1 MVIMDSRTGTAPR
14 TAVGSALPV
23 AAAVLGW
30 GLLVLGLVGRMRNEL
45 TATLHRDEA
54 IAWTYASL
62 PVDEIGEALR
72 FDVNPPVYFMAL
84 HNWLGTGQS
93 GETWLRGLSLL
104 AIVAAAAVAFD
115 AARRLRGAQAG
126 WLASA
131 FVLLAPGSV
140 ALAGL
145 ARPYALAYLLGVLAL
160 GAGIAVLQ
168 GGGWRALATLSV
180 SGALLPLTHYWGGLL
195 LAAIVLALGI
205 TAWLTRQAWIIQRAL
220 VAIGIALLAMLP
232 WAGTLV
238 EQLGSHPLAA
248 HQVPTSEL
256 LGVTLTQGAGGRA
269 AAWVLGLAGA
279 LVLARAAW
287 RRGGVPRPSG
297 RLDPADGALV
307 FLRVASA
314 SAASVVV
321 LLWVVSQ
328 VRPLFTPNYAFVV
341 LAPVAILVGVEMSRR
356 WWLAAALVV
365 ALLVSAVPDIA
376 RSAFSDADDRDI
388 RGPEYAISSVLSRST
403 GADDVVVTSPG
414 RVLALR
420 YYVGPDRDYVTP
432 IGRVHQGRFD
442 YRDRVNRLSSTDPQ
456 AVAERVARGDPGT
469 RIAFVHDLGMP
480 IRHPYWIRLDVAMD
494 RIGRALEN
502 DDTLEV
508 VARATL
514 PGPHDGIEVVV
525 FERRGVPSPPSEGD
539 GTSS

>member
-1 MVIMDSRTGTAPR
+1 MVIMDARTDSAARTG
-14 TAVGSALPV
+14 VGSALPV
-23 AAAVLGW
+23 VAALLGW
-30 GLLVLGLVGRMRNEL
+30 SLLVLALLGRMRDEL

-62 PVDEIGEALR
+62 PVEEIGEALR

-104 AIVAAAAVAFD
+104 AVVAAAAVAFD

-131 FVLLAPGSV
+131 FVLLAPSTV
-140 ALAGL
+140 VLAGL
-145 ARPYALAYLLGVLAL
+145 ARPYALAYLLGVIAL
-160 GAGIAVLQ
+160 DAGIAVLR

-195 LAAIVLALGI
+195 LGTIVLALGI

-220 VAIGIALLAMLP
+220 VTIGIALLAMLP
-232 WAGTLV
+232 WAGTLF
-238 EQLGSHPLAA
+238 EQLGNHPLAA
-248 HQVPTSEL
+248 HQVPTTEL
-256 LGVTLTQGAGGRA
+256 LGVTLTLGAGGRA
-269 AAWVLGLAGA
+269 AAWVLGLAAA
-279 LVLARAAW
+279 LALARAVW
-287 RRGGVPRPSG
+287 HRRGLPRPSR
-297 RLDPADGALV
+297 RLATTDGALV
-307 FLRVASA
+307 FLRAASA
-314 SAASVVV
+314 SAAAVVV

-356 WWLAAALVV
+356 WWLATALVG

-376 RSAFSDADDRDI
+376 RSALQDANDRDI
-388 RGPEYAISSVLSRST
+388 RGPEYAIANVLSRTT
-403 GADDVVVTSPG
+403 GSDDVVVTSPG

-442 YRDRVNRLSSTDPQ
+442 YRDRVNRLERTDPE
-456 AVAERVARGDPGT
+456 AVAQRITRVDPGT
-469 RIAFVHDLGMP
+469 RIAFVHDLGQP
-480 IRHPYWIRLDVAMD
+480 YQHPYWIRLDVAMD
-494 RIGRALEN
+494 RIGRTLAN
-502 DDTLEV
+502 DETLEV

-525 FERRGVPSPPSEGD
+525 FETHGAPSP
-539 GTSS
+539 SSGG